1 MPRQGGSETS
11 IDAPI
16 PRVIRAITLG
26 MPQLPIQL
34 SMPLPKRAVRS
45 FLLLAATG
53 AMLFA
58 LAPAA
63 PTAAPETAIETP
75 ATTTATT
82 PAAPTKPVAGK
93 YIAADAIDLRA
104 LLPDPPAARSAY
116 SNGEIEIIRA
126 VQADA
131 APATIAR
138 AIAEDGMKVWLFAD
152 ILGPTFTAADKPKT
166 AAFIKQVER
175 DSKPISDAAKK
186 IWTRERPFDQSTEIK
201 LFTEK
206 PTSGSYPSGH
216 TTRGAIWAE
225 TLALIAPEK
234 AEAIRARARLIGLDR
249 IVLGVHFPSDVAAGQ
264 ALGKVI
270 VERMATDPDF
280 QADLAEVRSEWKH

>member
-1 MPRQGGSETS
+1 
-11 IDAPI
+11 
-16 PRVIRAITLG
+16 
-26 MPQLPIQL
+26 MPQLPT
-34 SMPLPKRAVRS
+34 PLTTKLPTRAAHS
-45 FLLLAATG
+45 FLVLAVTG

-82 PAAPTKPVAGK
+82 QASQTKPAAGK
-93 YIAADAIDLRA
+93 YLAADAIDLRT
-104 LLPDPPAARSAY
+104 LLPDPPAARTPY

-216 TTRGAIWAE
+216 TTRAAIWAE

-249 IVLGVHFPSDVAAGQ
+249 IVLGVHFPSDVAAGE
-264 ALGKVI
+264 ALGKAI
-270 VERMATDPDF
+270 VERMATDPAF
-280 QADLAEVRSEWKH
+280 QADLAEVRSEWTGTSK